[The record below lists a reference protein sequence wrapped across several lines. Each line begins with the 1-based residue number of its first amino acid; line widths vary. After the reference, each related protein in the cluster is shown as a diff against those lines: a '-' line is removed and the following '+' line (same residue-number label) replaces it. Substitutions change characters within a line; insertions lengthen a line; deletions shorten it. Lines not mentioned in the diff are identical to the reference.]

1 MVISMSMRGSARLLR
16 LIGLI
21 YDAAAE
27 PETWPACLETL
38 REELRGQ
45 AVGFFPVVPGS
56 LDTRASLTVGHEP
69 EFLSRYDAHFGRPE
83 VNAYIQGV
91 TPDMLVPGTVL
102 RAEAVVPDR
111 ELRRTEYFADWL
123 RPQGI
128 GAGGFAMLA
137 GPGGSPLVLSIA
149 RSPTRG
155 HLDHEEMA
163 TLRLLIPH
171 LERALV
177 VDQRLERLAEE
188 RRASESAIDL
198 LDVAVVLLDHAGKPV
213 HMNRRAHALLQANDG
228 FGVNAEGL
236 RGATAEAT
244 AMLRRCVSDAV
255 RTGAGR
261 GVGAGG
267 AVVLPRPSGR
277 RALSAMVTPIA
288 PERWR
293 TMPSTAFAAVLISD
307 PDAIA
312 APPVT
317 VLRRLWGLTGAE
329 AVLAREMAAGHSLH
343 DAAEHLGVT
352 VATARSQLAR
362 VFAKT
367 GTDRQADL
375 MRMLVTALPQ
385 VRLS

>member
-1 MVISMSMRGSARLLR
+1 MVISMSMRGSARLLQ

-27 PETWPACLETL
+27 PETWPSCLEALAGDL
-38 REELRGQ
+38 RAL
-45 AVGFFPVVPGS
+45 AIGFFPIVPGS
-56 LDTRASLTVGHEP
+56 LVTRASLTVGHDP
-69 EFLSRYDAHFGRPE
+69 GFLARYDAHYGQPE

-91 TPDMLVPGTVL
+91 TPDMLVPGTVM
-102 RAEAVVPDR
+102 RAEAVLPDR
-111 ELRRTEYFADWL
+111 DLRRTEYFADWL

-128 GAGGFAMLA
+128 GAGGFAILA
-137 GPGGSPLVLSIA
+137 GPGGTPLVLSIA
-149 RSPTRG
+149 RSPGRG
-155 HLDHEEMA
+155 HIDRDEQTL
-163 TLRLLIPH
+163 LRLLVPH
-171 LERALV
+171 FERALA

-188 RRASESAIDL
+188 RRASESALDL
-198 LDVAVVLLDHAGKPV
+198 LDVAVVLVDHAGRPI
-213 HMNRRAHALLQANDG
+213 HMNRRAHGLLQANDG
-228 FGVNAEGL
+228 FGANGEGL
-236 RGATAEAT
+236 RGATPEAT
-244 AMLRRCVSDAV
+244 AMLRRCIADAV

-261 GVGAGG
+261 GFDAGG

-277 RALSAMVTPIA
+277 RALSAMVSPIA

-293 TMPSTAFAAVLISD
+293 TMPATAFAAVLISD
-307 PDAIA
+307 PDALA

-329 AVLAREMAAGHSLH
+329 AILAREMAAGHSLH
-343 DAAEHLGVT
+343 VAAEHLGVT

-367 GTDRQADL
+367 GSDRQADL

-385 VRLS
+385 LHLS